1 MLKKLNY
8 ILDRRQKVHLFFL
21 LVAFIIGSFL
31 ELLGVSAILP
41 LVNVI
46 MDPSVLETNSTYAL
60 LARLLQNL
68 IDNGFAYGKPQGHV
82 WVTLGTEGDR
92 AVLQVRDDGIGIPQD
107 QQEKIWQRFYQVDP
121 ARREGGGA
129 GLGLSMVKK
138 IAQLHGGRI
147 TLDST
152 PGQGSTFTLSLPLE
166 KELFAP

>member
-1 MLKKLNY
+1 M
-8 ILDRRQKVHLFFL
+8 
-21 LVAFIIGSFL
+21 
-31 ELLGVSAILP
+31 
-41 LVNVI
+41 
-46 MDPSVLETNSTYAL
+46 
-60 LARLLQNL
+60 
-68 IDNGFAYGKPQGHV
+68 

-129 GLGLSMVKK
+129 GLGLAMVKK

-152 PGQGSTFTLSLPLE
+152 PGQGSTFALSLPLE
-166 KELFAP
+166 KEMFAP

>member
-1 MLKKLNY
+1 M
-8 ILDRRQKVHLFFL
+8 
-21 LVAFIIGSFL
+21 
-31 ELLGVSAILP
+31 
-41 LVNVI
+41 
-46 MDPSVLETNSTYAL
+46 
-60 LARLLQNL
+60 
-68 IDNGFAYGKPQGHV
+68 
-82 WVTLGTEGDR
+82 WVTLGTEGDQ

-166 KELFAP
+166 KEMFAP